1 MSGHVSHSRR
11 PRKVWL
17 RILLGIL
24 ICLAVFILTIV
35 IVVNI
40 MLNKIGRPDPN
51 ETYLTP
57 EELTELDKTNLREA
71 IDDAPEPNV
80 VYPKL
85 DESQIQWSTPNQAI
99 QTSQDIVNILLIGQD
114 RRAGETRARSDSMIL
129 VTFNKTQKAII
140 LTSFLRD
147 LYVQIPGYE
156 NNRLNAAYAFGGM
169 ELLDDTLEENFG
181 IQIDANLEVDF
192 SGFSSIIDVLGGVDI
207 TLTPTEADYLGLPEG
222 LNHMDGDTALEY
234 SRIRYLDS
242 DFGRT
247 NRQRKILTALYNSAK
262 NMGLADFF
270 SLTDQLFPLLTTDMS
285 NLKIISMITE
295 LFPMLSSSHLE
306 TLCIPAEGTYS
317 FHTVNGMSVIVADF
331 DANQNILAET
341 LAPSTEN

>member
-80 VYPKL
+80 VYPEL